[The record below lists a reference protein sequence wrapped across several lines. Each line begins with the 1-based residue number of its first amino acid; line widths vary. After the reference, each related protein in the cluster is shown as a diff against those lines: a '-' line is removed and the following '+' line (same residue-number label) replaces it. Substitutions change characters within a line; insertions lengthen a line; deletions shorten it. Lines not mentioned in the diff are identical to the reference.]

1 MQQYVTKSVMF
12 FQMLLYSN
20 FRKMTSPLQEV
31 LLLLSTGHLFGLFN
45 PNQIAD
51 ALAIPKTKLYRVLE
65 SFSLYQW
72 KRLLVCIGCSIA
84 LKEIQ
89 EVESKS
95 DSTKSRKRITISVD
109 DTNEPRVGNVLAL
122 TFKWWSK
129 KLKDAIKCR
138 NILGITIK
146 SGDMIIPLNL
156 RIVSK
161 QGRGNTDKPSLFV
174 AMIKEV
180 LDFFDAEG
188 IDLRQYPITFDS
200 WYGSSDLV
208 DTLKEMGFTN
218 ILIHGKSNYRMDI
231 DGTSAKLSEH
241 KKQIELK
248 ENKWG
253 CNRPHFRIHA
263 TSSTFGSLV
272 LLFFLDM
279 GKIRTMMVFGKS
291 LRSAEILNIWSQH
304 HGIEQ
309 FWRYLKTDLRLSSI
323 RLKGRQGAYA
333 SLGIKILSYLLMQH
347 VSCSTRKTFHQ
358 IQLELSGQR
367 DMLSELRLHFHDAYN
382 GKR

>member
-1 MQQYVTKSVMF
+1 MQQYVIKSVMF

-20 FRKMTSPLQEV
+20 FRKMTSQLQEV
-31 LLLLSTGHLFGLFN
+31 LLLLSTGHLFGLYN
-45 PNQIAD
+45 TNQVAD
-51 ALAIPKTKLYRVLE
+51 ALAIPKDKLYRVLR

-72 KRLLVCIGCSIA
+72 KCLLVRIGCSIA
-84 LKEIQ
+84 LQEIR

-95 DSTKSRKRITISVD
+95 ASTQSRKRITVNVD
-109 DTNEPRVGNVLAL
+109 DTNDPRSGKFLAL

-129 KLKDAIKCR
+129 KENNAIACR

-146 SGDMIIPLNL
+146 IGDMIIPLNL

-174 AMIKEV
+174 TMIKEV
-180 LDFFDAEG
+180 LDFFEAEG
-188 IDLRQYPITFDS
+188 IDLCKYPITFDS

-208 DTLKEMGFTN
+208 ETLKEMGWTN
-218 ILIHGKSNYRMDI
+218 VLIHGKGNFRMNI

-248 ENKWG
+248 ENEWG
-253 CNRPHFRIHA
+253 CSKPHFRTQA
-263 TSSTFGSLV
+263 TSPTFGSLV

-279 GKIRTMMVFGKS
+279 GKIRTMMVFGKP
-291 LRSAEILNIWSQH
+291 LRSAEILKIWSQH

-309 FWRYLKTDLRLSSI
+309 FWRYLKTDLKLSSI
-323 RLKGRQGAYA
+323 SLAERQGAYA
-333 SLGIKILSYLLMQH
+333 SLGIKILSYLLLQK

-358 IQLELSGQR
+358 IKLELSGQR
-367 DMLSELRLHFHDAYN
+367 DMLSELRSHFHDE
-382 GKR
+382 